1 MGGVVQLILHSG
13 ILSEEIS
20 ENDVVLSSTML
31 SFTVF
36 LPIIVLSDVEAEH
49 NSFQGVLETQGG
61 MKTPAN
67 ALELLLPSE
76 VRGDHLSQSKDGEV
90 GPMRSSFTSDTL
102 WY

>member
-13 ILSEEIS
+13 ILGEEIS
-20 ENDVVLSSTML
+20 ENDVVLASTML

-36 LPIIVLSDVEAEH
+36 LPISVLSDVEAEH
-49 NSFQGVLETQGG
+49 
-61 MKTPAN
+61 N

-90 GPMRSSFTSDTL
+90 GPMRSSFTSDAL
-102 WY
+102 WH

>member
-1 MGGVVQLILHSG
+1 MGGVVQLILHSE
-13 ILSEEIS
+13 ILGEEIS
-20 ENDVVLSSTML
+20 ENDVVPASTML

-36 LPIIVLSDVEAEH
+36 LPIIVLGDVEAEH
-49 NSFQGVLETQGG
+49 NSFQGVLETQGC

-76 VRGDHLSQSKDGEV
+76 MRDDLSQSKDGEV
-90 GPMRSSFTSDTL
+90 GPMRSSFTSDAL